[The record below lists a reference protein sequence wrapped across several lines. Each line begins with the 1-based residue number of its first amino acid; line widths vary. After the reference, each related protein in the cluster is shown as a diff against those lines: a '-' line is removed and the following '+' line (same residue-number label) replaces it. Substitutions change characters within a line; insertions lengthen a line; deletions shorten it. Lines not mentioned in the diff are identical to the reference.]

1 MRRAR
6 RRWGLED
13 RSWRLVEMMC
23 IGHVSKSGLYL
34 DWFFASVGVEAF
46 IDIWSHSTLH
56 FTNSTLDLRS
66 SFGTV

>member
-1 MRRAR
+1 
-6 RRWGLED
+6 
-13 RSWRLVEMMC
+13 MMC